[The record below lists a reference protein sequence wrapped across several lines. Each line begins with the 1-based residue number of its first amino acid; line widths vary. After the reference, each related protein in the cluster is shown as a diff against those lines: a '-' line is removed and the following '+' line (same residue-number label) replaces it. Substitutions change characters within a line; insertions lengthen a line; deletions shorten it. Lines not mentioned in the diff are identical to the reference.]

1 MTVNGRTVTVCA
13 GSTNCMG
20 GASIIRRMAIP
31 TYKDCM
37 LPFLVQLKDG
47 REQHI
52 REVEEAL
59 AQSFSLTPVDRAQML
74 PSGQTGI
81 FVNRVGW
88 ARTYLKKAALIESP
102 KRGVFKITQ
111 RGLSVLA
118 EGVKSLDSK
127 YLARF
132 PEFQEFQRA
141 SQPQG
146 DSSTTSLAASV
157 TEAEATPEEAIE
169 SAYQGLRQQLAQEL
183 LAKILTCSPTFFEYL
198 VVELLVKMGYGGSR
212 KDAGERIGQSG
223 DGGIDGIIK
232 EDRLGLDTIFIQAKR
247 WQGSVGRPEIQKF
260 VGALQGQRARK
271 GVFITTSSYTADA
284 TAYAGQIDT
293 KVVLIDGQ
301 KLASLMIDFD
311 VGVSAAATY
320 TVKRIDSDY
329 FEEA

>member
-1 MTVNGRTVTVCA
+1 
-13 GSTNCMG
+13 
-20 GASIIRRMAIP
+20 MAIP

-37 LPFLVQLKDG
+37 LPFLSRLKDG
-47 REQHI
+47 RDWHI
-52 REVEEAL
+52 REVGDVL
-59 AQSFSLTPVDRAQML
+59 ADHFNLSPSERAELL
-74 PSGQTGI
+74 PSGQTPI

-102 KRGVFKITQ
+102 RRGVFKITQ
-111 RGLSVLA
+111 RGLDVLA
-118 EGVKSLDSK
+118 EGVQSLDSK

-141 SQPQG
+141 SQTG
-146 DSSTTSLAASV
+146 DDFVSSSVSIAS
-157 TEAEATPEEAIE
+157 TENEATPEEAIE

-183 LAKILTCSPTFFEYL
+183 LTRMLGCSPTFFEHL

-247 WQGSVGRPEIQKF
+247 WQGTVGRPEIQKF

-271 GVFITTSSYTADA
+271 GVFITTSAYTAEA
-284 TAYAGQIDT
+284 SAYVGQIDT

-301 KLASLMIDFD
+301 TLANLMMDFD
-311 VGVSAAATY
+311 VGVSAAASY
-320 TVKRIDSDY
+320 TVKKIDSDY
-329 FEEA
+329 FDEA

>member
-1 MTVNGRTVTVCA
+1 M
-13 GSTNCMG
+13 
-20 GASIIRRMAIP
+20 
-31 TYKDCM
+31 
-37 LPFLVQLKDG
+37 
-47 REQHI
+47 
-52 REVEEAL
+52 
-59 AQSFSLTPVDRAQML
+59 
-74 PSGQTGI
+74 
-81 FVNRVGW
+81 
-88 ARTYLKKAALIESP
+88 
-102 KRGVFKITQ
+102 
-111 RGLSVLA
+111 SVLA
-118 EGVKSLDSK
+118 EGVKALDSR

-141 SQPQG
+141 SQPVGGNAQSPLLVDG
-146 DSSTTSLAASV
+146 DGT
-157 TEAEATPEEAIE
+157 EATPEEAIE

-183 LAKILTCSPTFFEYL
+183 LAKILGCSPTFFEHL

-271 GVFITTSSYTADA
+271 GVFITTSTYTADA
-284 TAYAGQIDT
+284 TLYAAQIDT

-301 KLASLMIDFD
+301 QLASLMIDFD
-311 VGVSAAATY
+311 VGVSAAASY